1 MTATSA
7 QSAPD
12 KAGKAATPAAP
23 KHCGCLTGTGKTCD
37 RTTQK
42 AFAQGHDA
50 RMASRLAQ
58 AVADPNDQMTIDKAR
73 ELIQEAGGS
82 DLLIGKMAHSA
93 GLRKAKASGQSASKP
108 AKSTSAKGEA
118 KGQQHARADDA
129 QARAVA
135 SAGSQLLGSKV
146 KVKHGSKEYDA
157 VVVRDASNQVV
168 ARHRLTG
175 KNCDHSV
182 TDEGVTG
189 ETV

>member
-7 QSAPD
+7 QSA
-12 KAGKAATPAAP
+12 KEELAGKAATT
-23 KHCGCLTGTGKTCD
+23 KIKQCGCLTGTGKTCD
-37 RTTQK
+37 KTTQK

-58 AVADPNDQMTIDKAR
+58 AVADPQDPMTIDRAR
-73 ELIQEAGGS
+73 ELIQQAGGS

-93 GLRKAKASGQSASKP
+93 ELRKTKASGQAARP
-108 AKSTSAKGEA
+108 AKGATAKDEA
-118 KGQQHARADDA
+118 AKTVRADSA

-146 KVKHGSKEYDA
+146 KVTHGSKTYDA
-157 VVVRDASNQVV
+157 VVVRDASNQIV

-189 ETV
+189 STI